1 MALDTTSFF
10 AAFDVT
16 DGSQT
21 RDISP
26 ILTKALLYDL
36 NLLGAIN
43 VDFGS
48 PAQDTTHYWND
59 DVLNTEIVA
68 LSTASVASTGT
79 LLTVATGH
87 GAHIGDLL
95 KPILSGNQEILQIT
109 ATDTS
114 LLTVT
119 RTYNSTVA
127 ASLASTA
134 SLALIRA
141 EQEGSDIGTDRTK
154 NVNVLTNFTQIFS
167 TYDLA
172 VTGSQLERKMA
183 TTELADFFA
192 HQLANRAIEMKTNLS
207 RATLYSEKSSSA
219 GSDTVYRTFA
229 GLRNWS
235 RGSGGVTNS
244 LASALSYTIL
254 NSDNTTVANLGCFLD
269 TLVIGT
275 DLVGSVAAIDNS
287 VRRLRESDTQV
298 GYTVQEILLNQGNLV
313 KVVVDS
319 RVSTG
324 DYFMFDS
331 QKIRLIPFGGRG
343 MFVKQA
349 PELKDAKRARILGEW
364 TLEARHPS
372 TIVNGHSKT

>member
-16 DGSQT
+16 DGSQE

-43 VDFGS
+43 VDFAS
-48 PAQDTTHYWND
+48 PAEDTTHYWND
-59 DVLNTEIVA
+59 DQLNTDVIT

-79 LLTVATGH
+79 LLTCATGH
-87 GAHIGDLL
+87 TAKVGDLL
-95 KPILSGNQEILQIT
+95 KPIVSGNQEILQVT

-141 EQEGSDIGTDRTK
+141 EQEGSDIGTDKSK
-154 NVNVLTNFTQIFS
+154 NVLVKSNFTQIFS
-167 TYDLA
+167 TFDIGI
-172 VTGSQLERKMA
+172 TGSQLERKMA
-183 TTELADFFA
+183 TTALADFFA
-192 HQLANRAIEMKTNLS
+192 HQLANRAIEMKVNLS

-219 GSDTVYRTFA
+219 GSDTVYRTFG

-235 RGSGGVTNS
+235 RDNSGVTNS

-254 NSDNTTVANLGCFLD
+254 NSDNTTVAALGTFVD

-275 DLVGSVAAIDNS
+275 DLVGSVAGIDNS

-331 QKIRLIPFGGRG
+331 QKIRLIPLGSRG

-349 PELKDAKRARILGEW
+349 PELKDAKRARVLGEW

-372 TIVNGHSKT
+372 CIVNGHSKT